1 MIRFFTN
8 LDEAKPYVGSESW
21 KGRVPAVGDI
31 IEYRITPH
39 FILQLAVVGIT
50 HNADGT
56 ETRVEMHM
64 GRCYPGFSIADW
76 MAWFERGKARQS

>member
-8 LDEAKPYVGSESW
+8 LDEAKPYVGAEPW
-21 KGRVPAVGDI
+21 KGPIPRVGDR
-31 IEYRITPH
+31 IEYRVTER
-39 FILQLAVVGIT
+39 FVMALEVVGIT

-64 GRCYPGFSIADW
+64 GRQHPGWSIRDW
-76 MAWFERGKARQS
+76 MDWFKRAKARQ